1 MNDQKLDEKLAH
13 LKIKYEQM
21 PIRTSPEQIMN
32 RVENEKR
39 PRRESFFQ
47 RRKAAIVT
55 VCAAAIASILF
66 FPSLPFLQEREE
78 MTTMELAED
87 RAIDEPSLNVFD
99 ATEEAD
105 VAQFETEEANIT
117 QFEMDNEEGMTE
129 TIVLEGMEETI
140 YVKPF
145 SDRNL
150 PFYSVVDEKYEI
162 ETYEDEE
169 KYTLQIYAHFVDER
183 IDPPFFTIEKYTDV
197 QSIEEVREK
206 IDATYTQYEE
216 IHDESFFERVETKL
230 TVVEE
235 RAFLKDE
242 SLIFVAIVE
251 ENSTYY
257 TFTVEMY
264 GLVGERT
271 IEDARIILK
280 HATMD

>member
-13 LKIKYEQM
+13 LKVKYEQM

-55 VCAAAIASILF
+55 VCAATIASILF

-162 ETYEDEE
+162 ETFDDGET
-169 KYTLQIYAHFVDER
+169 YTLNIYAHFVDER